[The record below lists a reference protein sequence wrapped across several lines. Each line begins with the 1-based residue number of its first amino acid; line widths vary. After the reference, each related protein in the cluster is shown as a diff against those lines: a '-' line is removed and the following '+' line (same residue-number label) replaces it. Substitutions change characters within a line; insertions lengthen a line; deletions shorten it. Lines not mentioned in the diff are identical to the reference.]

1 MLVRWRLFH
10 FNALSLTLQVTLN
23 ILMKNRKKYSIP
35 NFELSSVVLLSALV
49 FGAGTSAQ
57 AQSTAAPMA
66 ADPQAST
73 GANTGLS
80 PGVGTGMRDL
90 DAAFTK
96 ADTNQDGKLEK
107 KEAAA
112 MPAVADRFEQL
123 DANGDGFIS
132 REEFG
137 KAAGL

>member
-1 MLVRWRLFH
+1 MRKRYESVLVSWRLFH

-23 ILMKNRKKYSIP
+23 IVMKNRKKHFIP

-73 GANTGLS
+73 G
-80 PGVGTGMRDL
+80 VRDL

-132 REEFG
+132 REEFS
-137 KAAGL
+137 KAAGS